1 MRDPCALPPQLSRT
15 DFVFYILEKH
25 LHLQGHLLVA
35 VKLKLLSRITPS
47 FTLLMMV
54 LSLWMSFILSPQGT
68 QARKIDILE
77 YIFYVC

>member
-15 DFVFYILEKH
+15 DFVFHILEKH

-54 LSLWMSFILSPQGT
+54 LSLWMSFIAFFFILSPQGT
-68 QARKIDILE
+68 QAERLIS
-77 YIFYVC
+77 